1 VPKGKKEKAMDHK
14 QHVKMQREK
23 EQKRKDKRNVE
34 LPAEYGKGKK

>member
-1 VPKGKKEKAMDHK
+1 MGKGKKEKAMDHK
-14 QHVKMQREK
+14 QHVKLQREK

>member
-1 VPKGKKEKAMDHK
+1 MPKGKKQKAIDRK
-14 QHVKMQREK
+14 QHMKSQKDK